1 LSNVLR
7 GELSVAEGLARIFR
21 LREPIDQQVATID
34 LALKPEP
41 MHCLMKLARARHL
54 IEVFALSSAT
64 LNRSF
69 YQRLKST
76 LFEHN
81 TIAVDGR
88 VLKLSVSQQYQPAS
102 FGDRVRKFLL
112 LARSVSEKNRHAGD

>member
-1 LSNVLR
+1 
-7 GELSVAEGLARIFR
+7 
-21 LREPIDQQVATID
+21 
-34 LALKPEP
+34 

-112 LARSVSEKNRHAGD
+112 LARSVSEKTGTLATNLMELISRNLLQLDDEYHLVLMRPLKTLVDQTRHSITE